1 MSKYF
6 IFLQREIR
14 FVNFKKFLQV
24 LNRRHIRV
32 KVMQSIY
39 ALHQKNSD
47 DIEKEEKFLLHSID
61 SIQDLYLIMM
71 SSLIEIRKKEVV
83 FLEASSKKH
92 LASPEEKNPNRKFV
106 NNAVLQL
113 LEGSSSL
120 SIALEKRKI
129 NNWSM
134 NDDYI
139 LILLNEI
146 KQSSLYRNYMSSK
159 KRSFE
164 EDKEFVVDMF
174 TELIA
179 PNEKLYEYLEDN
191 KLTWVDDIPLVNT
204 QIQKQLK
211 QISEADE
218 FRVAKLY
225 KDQEDQEFVSLL
237 FRKTV
242 LNEVELAKE
251 YIDKTPNWDADRI
264 AEIDTIILKMAIC
277 EFLKF
282 PSIPIKVTINEYLE
296 LAKEYS
302 TPKSSI
308 FINGILD
315 NLVKEFQNENKI
327 QKTGRGLIQ
336 N

>member
-1 MSKYF
+1 
-6 IFLQREIR
+6 
-14 FVNFKKFLQV
+14 V

-39 ALHQKNSD
+39 AMHQKSSD
-47 DIEKEEKFLLHSID
+47 DIEKEEKFLRQSID
-61 SIQDLYLIMM
+61 NIKDLYLIMLTSM
-71 SSLIEIRKKEVV
+71 TEIRKKEIV

-92 LASPEEKNPNRKFV
+92 LATPEEKNPNKKFV

-113 LEGSSSL
+113 LEENSSL
-120 SIALEKRKI
+120 NSALEKRKI

-139 LILLNEI
+139 LILLNGI
-146 KQSSLYRNYMSSK
+146 KQSKLFEKYMSTNKS
-159 KRSFE
+159 SFE
-164 EDKEFVVDMF
+164 EDKQFVIDMF

-179 PNEKLYEYLEDN
+179 PNEKLYEYLEDD
-191 KLTWVDDIPLVNT
+191 KLTWIDDIPLVNT
-204 QIQKQLK
+204 QILKQLQ
-211 QISEADE
+211 QISENSD
-218 FRVAKLY
+218 FNVPKLY
-225 KDQEDQEFVSLL
+225 KDEEDKEFVSSL

-242 LNEVELAKE
+242 LNEVELAKQ

-277 EFLKF
+277 EFFKF

-296 LAKEYS
+296 IAKEYS

-315 NLVKEFQNENKI
+315 NLVKEFQAQNKI
-327 QKTGRGLIQ
+327 VKTGRGLM
-336 N
+336 